1 MLRCYSDHVAI
12 ESHETRENK
21 WNTLP
26 NKTTAA
32 FGLNNL
38 TYTLF
43 VSNTFIS
50 NARLKL
56 TKNQMLMSKIKPNA
70 KQHPDA
76 ELLLF
81 ENYLHYSS
89 ILSSKNNSSY
99 SNSKKQAKEQ
109 MCLYS

>member
-1 MLRCYSDHVAI
+1 
-12 ESHETRENK
+12 
-21 WNTLP
+21 
-26 NKTTAA
+26 
-32 FGLNNL
+32 
-38 TYTLF
+38 
-43 VSNTFIS
+43 
-50 NARLKL
+50 
-56 TKNQMLMSKIKPNA
+56 MSKIKPNA

-109 MCLYS
+109 MRLYSKDYTISHKNGDENERHTT